1 MLWRRCR
8 QAQEEAVGLIV
19 RVVVGFV
26 VAGLA
31 AGLTTAL
38 FVHTPAD
45 LIGAT
50 GSSAADD
57 GWSQL
62 WLTTL
67 VAATQSTIFSAPFAL
82 VAAAIGEW
90 HRVRDW
96 TYYAMS
102 GIVIALLGFT
112 AEWLSEETGQGW
124 SVVNSNY
131 PLIAFLTTGFV
142 AGWVYWA
149 FAGRRA
155 GVSTTPAAGS
165 ETPAT

>member
-1 MLWRRCR
+1 MSL
-8 QAQEEAVGLIV
+8 VV
-19 RVVVGFV
+19 RVFVGFV
-26 VAGLA
+26 VAYLA

-38 FVHTPAD
+38 FVHTPSE
-45 LIGAT
+45 LLSAT
-50 GSSAADD
+50 ASDET
-57 GWSQL
+57 WSQL
-62 WLTTL
+62 WLATL
-67 VAATQSTIFSAPFAL
+67 VAATQSGLFATIFAL

-90 HRVRDW
+90 YRVREW
-96 TYYAMS
+96 TYYTLT

-142 AGWVYWA
+142 GGWMYWA

-155 GVSTTPAAGS
+155 GAPAASLGQS
-165 ETPAT
+165 AKT